1 MFVVVVT
8 VEEEESHVSMTS
20 QLQVLELSAFEEL
33 ALYVEDWHYV
43 DLEL

>member
-8 VEEEESHVSMTS
+8 VEEESSHVAMTS
-20 QLQVLELSAFEEL
+20 QLQVLELYELEEL

-43 DLEL
+43 DFEV